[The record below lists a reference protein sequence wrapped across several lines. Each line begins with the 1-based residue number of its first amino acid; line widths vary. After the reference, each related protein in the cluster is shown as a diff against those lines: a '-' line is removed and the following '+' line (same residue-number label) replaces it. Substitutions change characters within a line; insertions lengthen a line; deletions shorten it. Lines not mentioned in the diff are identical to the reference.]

1 MKMNK
6 DGTRY
11 SVRGN
16 AVSGY
21 YVDLVLPNGDRKLGM
36 RQFKYREDAI
46 DYRSYLIDKNAEL
59 DAIETEHY
67 NISDEEFEKI
77 RRNADEVNAEIDR
90 QIEGGIIMDME
101 LENALLTKKIAEL
114 QDEVTDLQA
123 RIKQLKLEQEEA
135 EDKHRHTMMNF
146 GATLDAFFMQQIA
159 INDLQADLA
168 YAVVNGGKL

>member
-21 YVDLVLPNGDRKLGM
+21 FVDLVLPNGDRKLGM

-59 DAIETEHY
+59 DVIETEHY
-67 NISDEEFEKI
+67 NISDEEFKKI
-77 RRNADEVNAEIDR
+77 IKNADEFNREIDA
-90 QIEGGIIMDME
+90 QIEKYN
-101 LENALLTKKIAEL
+101 LE
-114 QDEVTDLQA
+114 
-123 RIKQLKLEQEEA
+123 
-135 EDKHRHTMMNF
+135 
-146 GATLDAFFMQQIA
+146 G
-159 INDLQADLA
+159 
-168 YAVVNGGKL
+168 

>member
-1 MKMNK
+1 MNK

-16 AVSGY
+16 AASGY
-21 YVDLVLPNGDRKLGM
+21 FVDLVLPNGDRKLGM

-77 RRNADEVNAEIDR
+77 RRNADEVNAELDR
-90 QIEGGIIMDME
+90 QIEEG
-101 LENALLTKKIAEL
+101 LS
-114 QDEVTDLQA
+114 
-123 RIKQLKLEQEEA
+123 
-135 EDKHRHTMMNF
+135 
-146 GATLDAFFMQQIA
+146 
-159 INDLQADLA
+159 
-168 YAVVNGGKL
+168 Y